1 MTTGIRM
8 IVTSQKNIMTV
19 VFTIF
24 IFFVLSYNNVIS
36 SAAALSNND
45 SGGVI
50 WLTI

>member
-1 MTTGIRM
+1 M

-19 VFTIF
+19 VFTIL
-24 IFFVLSYNNVIS
+24 IFFVMSYSNVIL

-45 SGGVI
+45 SGGEI

>member
-36 SAAALSNND
+36 SAANND